1 MILHDYD
8 YEIYASLREEA
19 QDKLKITYVADRYGN
34 YIPDLEKMT
43 PGQEEWLLRKV
54 EEARKMKG
62 KIGSLPAYLSIPER
76 IWHYTFWIICGAVL
90 FFSPTPIACC

>member
-8 YEIYASLREEA
+8 YKIYTALRQEAWEKQEIH
-19 QDKLKITYVADRYGN
+19 YVADRYGN

-62 KIGSLPAYLSIPER
+62 KISYLRCIPGTY
-76 IWHYTFWIICGAVL
+76 ISVKCGG
-90 FFSPTPIACC
+90 